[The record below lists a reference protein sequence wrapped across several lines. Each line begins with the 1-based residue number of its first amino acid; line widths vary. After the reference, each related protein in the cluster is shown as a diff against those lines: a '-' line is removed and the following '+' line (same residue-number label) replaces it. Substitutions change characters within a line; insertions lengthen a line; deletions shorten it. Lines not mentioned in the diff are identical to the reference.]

1 MYQLLNNSRNSQI
14 PLYQKIWKQML
25 QNYDSVMTSHNAEG
39 MDKVLAGNGRYAF
52 IMETP
57 TLAYMTARN
66 CRLNKIGRTF
76 NMKSYGLALPKGEE
90 FS

>member
-1 MYQLLNNSRNSQI
+1 MYQLLNYSRNSQI

-66 CRLNKIGRTF
+66 CRLTKIGRTF